1 MPIDRDMP
9 LKEQMKFD
17 IRAQEVELPED
28 NTQLDADGGAT
39 ISLGPQQPMT
49 EGHNENLA
57 EQLSDGDLDVIA
69 RELSNAYEGDKDSR
83 ADWASTYAEGLDL
96 LGMKYNDRT
105 TPFPGA
111 SGVSHPLLAESV
123 TQFQAQS

>member
-1 MPIDRDMP
+1 MP

-17 IRAQEVELPED
+17 IRAQEVELPD
-28 NTQLDADGGAT
+28 DTQLDADGGAT
-39 ISLGPQQPMT
+39 INLGPAQPMMG
-49 EGHNENLA
+49 GHHENLA

-96 LGMKYNDRT
+96 LGMK
-105 TPFPGA
+105 
-111 SGVSHPLLAESV
+111 
-123 TQFQAQS
+123 